1 MGPKLVPFFKTVSI
15 YFVLYGSSESTSILF
30 CIAKCLPIISLIFF
44 VLLHGMSLSEYYRYS
59 RLILIGL
66 IFSVFGDAFLVWK
79 TSYKNFE
86 CGLLMFAVAQVN
98 YARAFGFWPFNPYA
112 GAVFTALGLL
122 IHSYLSPGIC
132 SKLACYLLAGFVCVC
147 VFCFSIAHDLFLLV
161 LLFCLCTYEAMWCQ
175 CVCMHVHVCMTVCV
189 SL

>member
-161 LLFCLCTYEAMWCQ
+161 LLFCLCTYEAM
-175 CVCMHVHVCMTVCV
+175 
-189 SL
+189 